1 MPGQSDQE
9 NGMKITR
16 DDVIKVAELARLEF
30 KEEELGKFTEQ
41 LGNILTY
48 IGKLNELDTK
58 DVEPTSHVLDL
69 ATPLREDAVEQ
80 WLTAGEALANAPE
93 EEDGFFVVPQVIE
106 DLGEA

>member
-1 MPGQSDQE
+1 
-9 NGMKITR
+9 MKITR

-30 KEEELGKFTEQ
+30 REEELEKFTEQ
-41 LGNILTY
+41 LGNILKY

-69 ATPLREDAVEQ
+69 TTPLREDKVVE
-80 WLTAGEALANAPE
+80 WLTREEALENAPR

-106 DLGEA
+106 D

>member
-1 MPGQSDQE
+1 
-9 NGMKITR
+9 MKITR
-16 DDVIKVAELARLEF
+16 DDVIKIAELARIEF
-30 KEEELGKFTEQ
+30 AEEELEKFSEQ

-69 ATPLREDAVEQ
+69 ATPLREDTVVE
-80 WLTAGEALANAPE
+80 WLSREEALENAPR

-106 DLGEA
+106 D

>member
-1 MPGQSDQE
+1 
-9 NGMKITR
+9 MKITR

-30 KEEELGKFTEQ
+30 GEEELEKFTEQ
-41 LGNILTY
+41 LGNILKY

-69 ATPLREDAVEQ
+69 ATPLREDKVME
-80 WLTAGEALANAPE
+80 WITREDALQNAPQ

-106 DLGEA
+106 D